1 MAETMGRQDAAAESG
16 TEERAG
22 GMGQPKAHP
31 TAAAAAAAVGGPV
44 TAGPTPTKE
53 ERDGGA
59 VNPTAQTIGAAPAA
73 LAGCTVRVGPAP
85 ANKTTQREEGWD
97 ETPRRARKE
106 TDHADRETEE
116 RVPPRTVA
124 RA

>member
-44 TAGPTPTKE
+44 AAGPTPTKE
-53 ERDGGA
+53 ERDSGA
-59 VNPTAQTIGAAPAA
+59 GYPTEQTIGAAPAA
-73 LAGCTVRVGPAP
+73 SEGGTVRAG
-85 ANKTTQREEGWD
+85 TTQAKENAKREEGGD
-97 ETPRRARKE
+97 ETPRRAREE
-106 TDHADRETEE
+106 TDLEEEETEE
-116 RVPPRTVA
+116 RAPP
-124 RA
+124 